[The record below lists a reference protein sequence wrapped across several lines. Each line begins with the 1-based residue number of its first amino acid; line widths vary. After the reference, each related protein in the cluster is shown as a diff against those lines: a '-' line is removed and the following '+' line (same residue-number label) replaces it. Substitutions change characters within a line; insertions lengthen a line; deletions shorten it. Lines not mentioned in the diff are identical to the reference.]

1 MKKMTAQ
8 EMNWKNNAMDL
19 CKKYYDA
26 RAAYKDDL
34 KMISLLEKKRDEA
47 KTVQERTI
55 IGNGIV
61 EKTKQSEHNA
71 AIVTLFETGL
81 LMIDDQESSV
91 LQQLFSEHKDWE
103 DISDLQGTAMKRST
117 VRRLRNSGLIK
128 LGAFMETVT
137 EKLSAHGEYEEV
149 LRDTVGP

>member
-91 LQQLFSEHKDWE
+91 LQQLFSEHKDWRE
-103 DISDLQGTAMKRST
+103 VTNLDGTPMKMSS
-117 VRRLRNSGLIK
+117 VRRLRDLALIK
-128 LGAFMETVT
+128 MGAFV
-137 EKLSAHGEYEEV
+137 EEV
-149 LRDTVGP
+149 WARLENNAAHNTEE

>member
-91 LQQLFSEHKDWE
+91 LQQLFSEHKDWSE
-103 DISDLQGTAMKRST
+103 VTNLDGTPMKMSS
-117 VRRLRNSGLIK
+117 VRRLRDLALIK
-128 LGAFMETVT
+128 MGAFVEDVWARLENNAAHNT
-137 EKLSAHGEYEEV
+137 EE
-149 LRDTVGP
+149 